1 MAEELDHDGC
11 GHGGVVKLM
20 SAVLQ
25 CCDCKLLL
33 EIRRILTVPAIEIS
47 EPLVALEP
55 LGLARALYLD
65 YV

>member
-1 MAEELDHDGC
+1 MLCVAID
-11 GHGGVVKLM
+11 
-20 SAVLQ
+20 
-25 CCDCKLLL
+25 LL

>member
-1 MAEELDHDGC
+1 MAEESHDGC

-25 CCDCKLLL
+25 CCVCKLL